1 MKKGWLTM
9 KVIIPMAGL
18 GKRMRPQTWS
28 KPKPLLNVAGKPI
41 LGHVLDKFKP
51 LDVEEVV
58 FIVGWLRDQ
67 VEDYVKQN
75 YDFAA
80 HYVIQEELK
89 GQAHAL
95 YLAKEHLSGPC
106 IIVFVDTLF
115 EADLT
120 ALNACTADGVTY
132 TQEVEDPRR
141 FGVIVEEEGRI
152 VRLIEK
158 PDSFEHRKA
167 VIGLYYVRDAA
178 ALLDAIEYLMA
189 HNMQAKGEFWL
200 ADAIQVMINRGARFV
215 SAPVSVWEDC
225 GEPKTVLHT
234 NRYLLEHGHSQE
246 NAVDNGVLI
255 PPVYVAKT
263 ARIENAVIGPYVT
276 VGDNVTI
283 TGSIVRDSIIEAG
296 STIENMALEHSLI
309 GRNTTIKGA
318 FQRLNVGDDD
328 LIDLTGENSRP
339 KEAGR

>member
-1 MKKGWLTM
+1 M

-51 LDVEEVV
+51 LDVEEVIFV
-58 FIVGWLRDQ
+58 VGWLRDQ
-67 VEDYVKQN
+67 VEEYVRSS
-75 YDFAA
+75 YSFAA
-80 HYVIQEELK
+80 RYVIQEELK
-89 GQAHAL
+89 GQAHAVH
-95 YLAKEHLSGPC
+95 LAREYLSGPC

-120 ALNACTADGVTY
+120 TLSTCAADGVAY
-132 TQEVEDPRR
+132 VQEVEDPRR
-141 FGVIVEEEGRI
+141 FGVVVEQEGRI

-178 ALLDAIEYLMA
+178 ALLDAIEYLLA
-189 HNMQAKGEFWL
+189 HNMQTKGEFYL
-200 ADAIQVMINRGARFV
+200 ADAFQVMINRGARFV

-225 GEPKTVLHT
+225 GEPKTLLHT

-246 NAVDNGVLI
+246 VAVENGVLI
-255 PPVYVAKT
+255 PPVYVARS

-276 VGDNVTI
+276 VGDNVAI
-283 TGSIVRDSIIEAG
+283 TGSIVRDTIIEAG
-296 STIENMALEHSLI
+296 SIIENVALEHSLI

-318 FQRLNVGDDD
+318 FQRFNVGDDD